1 MPEDDGI
8 PRFDCNKLV
17 IKDRIGHGAFGDVFT
32 ADYQAPGEDSKETVV
47 LKKMI
52 NAMDAEEKKLFIKEV
67 ALLSGLNHPNVVRFM
82 SVCHQPPAMMLEYV
96 YFDFNLFGADVR
108 VSTLSDFLIKV
119 DEYDSVGFQELVCH
133 AATEIIS
140 GLAYLH
146 QTGIAHRDLKTANI
160 LVSNQH
166 YSSVSESQ
174 DLHEIYHER
183 PIACKLTDFGES
195 RSLFIQ
201 TQLIVSSKTTTV
213 DRGTVVYMSPE
224 LLVEEKRLTKASIA
238 DLIMADVWALGMVI
252 FTLLNPSL
260 KSPYILEMRAEGVRT
275 QEQLKKFITELLRN
289 EKLPQH
295 DEKYDIDRATVWFA
309 LEEVFR
315 GCLNFNREKR
325 LSLQEA
331 AQILARRHDRF
342 SMDFQ
347 VINLRVSQ
355 ATALEHFDQKVAVEF
370 QEQAKSLQSNV
381 MPIND
386 GTNACAFLSI
396 GVAESIIQKLEGEV
410 FFEKLPAAVESI
422 IWSLPEKINE
432 HRDMGNNYDVL
443 EAYEI
448 LRRRELIKSPL
459 EFSEELPYAYGV
471 FTNEGRE
478 KLFSK
483 LCVLGTDCFVA
494 VYTSD
499 PLVLTIGCHNG
510 KPYVI
515 DTHPV
520 APPAGNGNGIVLVG
534 NKNTPEVWM
543 SICVWLWQRL
553 HHGGV
558 SPTTA
563 QSLAV
568 VTLDPR

>member
-166 YSSVSESQ
+166 YSSLSESQ

-355 ATALEHFDQKVAVEF
+355 ATALEHFDQKMAVEF

-396 GVAESIIQKLEGEV
+396 DVAESIIQKLEGEV

>member
-1 MPEDDGI
+1 
-8 PRFDCNKLV
+8 
-17 IKDRIGHGAFGDVFT
+17 
-32 ADYQAPGEDSKETVV
+32 
-47 LKKMI
+47 
-52 NAMDAEEKKLFIKEV
+52 
-67 ALLSGLNHPNVVRFM
+67 M
-82 SVCHQPPAMMLEYV
+82 SVKS
-96 YFDFNLFGADVR
+96 R
-108 VSTLSDFLIKV
+108 
-119 DEYDSVGFQELVCH
+119 
-133 AATEIIS
+133 
-140 GLAYLH
+140 
-146 QTGIAHRDLKTANI
+146 
-160 LVSNQH
+160 
-166 YSSVSESQ
+166 
-174 DLHEIYHER
+174 DLHESYHER

-195 RSLFIQ
+195 RSPFVQ
-201 TQLIVSSKTTTV
+201 TQQLYSSKTTTV
-213 DRGTVVYMSPE
+213 DRGKVVYMSPE

-238 DLIMADVWALGMVI
+238 DLMMADVWALGMVI

-260 KSPYILEMRAEGVRT
+260 KSPYILEMRSEGVRN
-275 QEQLKKFITELLRN
+275 QEQLKKFITELLRK

-295 DEKYDIDRATVWFA
+295 DEKYDVDRVTVWFA
-309 LEEVFR
+309 LEEVCR
-315 GCLNFNREKR
+315 GCLNFNRDKR
-325 LSLQEA
+325 FPLQEA
-331 AQILARRHDRF
+331 ARLLARRQERF

-355 ATALEHFDQKVAVEF
+355 ATALEQFDQKVAEEL

-386 GTNACAFLSI
+386 GTNACAFLCI
-396 GVAESIIQKLEGEV
+396 GVAENILQEIETEV
-410 FFEKLPAAVESI
+410 FFENLPTAVESI

-432 HRDMGNNYDVL
+432 HRDLGKYYDAL

-448 LRRRELIKSPL
+448 LRRRELIESPL
-459 EFSEELPYAYGV
+459 EFSEELPYAYGA
-471 FTNEGRE
+471 FTKEGRE

-483 LCVLGTDCFVA
+483 LCVLGADCFVA
-494 VYTSD
+494 VYMSD

-515 DTHPV
+515 DTHPI
-520 APPAGNGNGIVLVG
+520 APPAGNGNGLVLVG
-534 NKNTPEVWM
+534 NNNTPEVWM

>member
-1 MPEDDGI
+1 M
-8 PRFDCNKLV
+8 
-17 IKDRIGHGAFGDVFT
+17 
-32 ADYQAPGEDSKETVV
+32 
-47 LKKMI
+47 
-52 NAMDAEEKKLFIKEV
+52 
-67 ALLSGLNHPNVVRFM
+67 
-82 SVCHQPPAMMLEYV
+82 
-96 YFDFNLFGADVR
+96 
-108 VSTLSDFLIKV
+108 
-119 DEYDSVGFQELVCH
+119 
-133 AATEIIS
+133 
-140 GLAYLH
+140 
-146 QTGIAHRDLKTANI
+146 
-160 LVSNQH
+160 
-166 YSSVSESQ
+166 SESQ
-174 DLHEIYHER
+174 DLHEIYRER

-195 RSLFIQ
+195 QSLFIQ

-238 DLIMADVWALGMVI
+238 DLIMADVWALGVVI

-260 KSPYILEMRAEGVRT
+260 KSPYISEMRAEGVRT
-275 QEQLKKFITELLRN
+275 QEQLKMFITELLWN

-295 DEKYDIDRATVWFA
+295 DEKYDIDRSTVWFA
-309 LEEVFR
+309 LEEVFL
-315 GCLNFNREKR
+315 GCLNFDREKR

-331 AQILARRHDRF
+331 AQILARRYDRF

-370 QEQAKSLQSNV
+370 QEQAKSLQSSV

-432 HRDMGNNYDVL
+432 RRNAL

-448 LRRRELIKSPL
+448 LRRRELIKTL
-459 EFSEELPYAYGV
+459 LQFSEELPYAFGV

-483 LCVLGTDCFVA
+483 LCVPGTDCFVA
-494 VYTSD
+494 VYTSG

-543 SICVWLWQRL
+543 SICLWLWQRL
-553 HHGGV
+553 HHGRV
-558 SPTTA
+558 SPTAA